1 MSTLAVNT
9 ITNAAGANTAQI
21 NGMTPTAQSLQGF
34 RNRVINGDMR
44 IDQRNAG
51 AAVTIVRLAN
61 SVYATDRWSVF
72 NGGTNNGN
80 VTAERDGVSSPS
92 GNGFVNSL
100 KLTNVTGG
108 AANAADNYSV
118 FQPIE
123 GLNIADWAWG
133 TGSAVPV
140 TLSFWVRASVT
151 GTYGAAI
158 RNSAADR
165 SYVVP
170 FTVNVANTW
179 EYKTATISG
188 PTTGTWLTTNG
199 VGLYLSFAVGVGS
212 NFQTSSTGTWLNSN
226 VFAVSGQVNQCTTTG
241 ATFYI
246 TGVQLEA
253 GSVATPFE
261 RRPYGTELALCQRY
275 YQRIGSTGVVGGA
288 VASGLIYNASTAI
301 LYAKFTTTMR
311 AAPTGSV
318 TSAASYQILYNG
330 TNPAPTSITPHTH
343 GTDSTRVDVI
353 HTGMTIASGA
363 VLLCNSITDA
373 IQLSAEL

>member
-9 ITNAAGANTAQI
+9 ITNAAGGNTAQI

-34 RNRVINGDMR
+34 RNRIINGNMV

-261 RRPYGTELALCQRY
+261 RRPYGTELMLCQRY
-275 YQRIGSTGVVGGA
+275 YQNLDNWFEYATGATG
-288 VASGLIYNASTAI
+288 NANAPITMFSVP
-301 LYAKFTTTMR
+301 MR
-311 AAPTGSV
+311 ASPTITNISV
-318 TSAASYQILYNG
+318 AAANNTFTSYTVHSRNGVFFGYNIVY
-330 TNPAPTSITPHTH
+330 NS
-343 GTDSTRVDVI
+343 ST
-353 HTGMTIASGA
+353 TGYAYRQS
-363 VLLCNSITDA
+363 TDA
-373 IQLSAEL
+373 LNSEL